1 MEQTVTF
8 FDTWYNSTTKLVN
21 DWREATEKLS
31 GEQKSMWE
39 EAGKMQQNW
48 MHSFQTMMQNMQLPF
63 MGGSGTSSPFAHTGM
78 QDAFFNMLKSTDIY
92 TRLFQLWQPVLQAM
106 QHNTCQSQ
114 DFWKLI
120 DQQGFKTF
128 VDKLFGFDAVTPVRA
143 FMDQSTQMMKLWMDS
158 ATEASKSFGPM
169 FGNSMP
175 FFGSFAQL
183 NPQSLTQWYMQMAQ
197 TAQRSFAP
205 FWGSTDKGQMPSLQS
220 VVEMM
225 QQWGNYMAKVN
236 QLQTMLYKQSVSAWE
251 KVMQTMADRAREG
264 NVPTDFNQFYN
275 EWSAINEAEFV
286 ALFNTDEYAALQGE
300 LIKLNSELT
309 KAYEKQMEVFLQP
322 YPVVLRS
329 QLDEVYKVNHELR
342 GRINTLEKLVS
353 ELQSNQSNKPE
364 TSAPQNQSEIKT
376 SSAEENKPGR
386 KENK

>member
-1 MEQTVTF
+1 MEQTATF
-8 FDTWYNSTTKLVN
+8 FDTWYNSTAKLVN
-21 DWREATEKLS
+21 DWREATEKLN
-31 GEQKSMWE
+31 GEQRNMWD

-48 MHSFQTMMQNMQLPF
+48 MSSFQSMMQNMQLPF
-63 MGGSGTSSPFAHTGM
+63 MGGSGSSPFAHSGM
-78 QDAFFNMLKSTDIY
+78 QDAFFNMLKSTDVY

-106 QHNTCQSQ
+106 QNNSFQSQ

-128 VDKLFGFDAVTPVRA
+128 VDKLFGFDAVTPVRT
-143 FMDQSTQMMKLWMDS
+143 FMDQSTQMMKLWMSS
-158 ATEASKSFGPM
+158 ATEASKNFGPM
-169 FGNSMP
+169 FSNGLP
-175 FFGSFAQL
+175 FFGSLTQL

-197 TAQRSFAP
+197 TAQRSMAP
-205 FWGSTDKGQMPSLQS
+205 FWGSTDTGQIPSMQS

-225 QQWGNYMAKVN
+225 EQWGNYMAKMN
-236 QLQTMLYKQSVSAWE
+236 QLQTMLYKHSVSAWE
-251 KVMQTMADRAREG
+251 KVMQTMADKAKEG

-300 LIKLNSELT
+300 LIKLNSEMN

-342 GRINTLEKLVS
+342 GRINTLEKLVD
-353 ELQSNQSNKPE
+353 ELQKNKPE
-364 TSAPQNQSEIKT
+364 NQAPQNQLEIKT
-376 SSAEENKPGR
+376 PNAEEGKPGR